1 MLQRARNITRTS
13 FFKVTSLNA
22 VNVGV
27 KIAGGLLASKM
38 IAIFIGPSGMALMG
52 NLRNLLSSVD
62 TFATLGFQNGIIKYV
77 AEYEAD
83 EHKLRK
89 FLTTL
94 FITVIVSVILCSAAL
109 LLFTGPLCDYIFPL
123 NPEYAWVIKILAFI
137 LPLYTGNLI
146 FMAVLTGLGDYRKVI
161 GVTIWGNASGVLY
174 SALLIWQ
181 MGLEGAFLAL
191 ITAPVLQMVVAY
203 YLLQKRFPRL
213 LFLAKDHFDS
223 SFLKGLLSY
232 SLMSLATAVLG
243 AFILLNIR
251 NSILIDQ
258 GAEEAGYW
266 EAMNRISTFYM
277 LFATTLLSVY
287 YLPRLSAAGERA
299 ETSVIIRG
307 YYKHLVPLF
316 ALGLGV
322 LFIIKHYV
330 VRLTLSPDFEP
341 TEVLFKWQLAGDF
354 LKVCSMI
361 LAYQFFA
368 RKMTTA
374 YIVSEMLSFAALF
387 FFAKTL
393 IPVYGTE
400 GAVMAHLF
408 TYALYLAGLLV
419 YFRKTVFGRAVQ
431 A

>member
-38 IAIFIGPSGMALMG
+38 IAVFIGPSGMALMG

-94 FITVIVSVILCSAAL
+94 FITVIVSVILCSLAL
-109 LLFTGPLCDYIFPL
+109 ILFTGPLCDYIFPL

-181 MGLEGAFLAL
+181 MGVEGAFLAL

-223 SFLKGLLSY
+223 SFLKGLL
-232 SLMSLATAVLG
+232 
-243 AFILLNIR
+243 
-251 NSILIDQ
+251 
-258 GAEEAGYW
+258 
-266 EAMNRISTFYM
+266 
-277 LFATTLLSVY
+277 
-287 YLPRLSAAGERA
+287 
-299 ETSVIIRG
+299 
-307 YYKHLVPLF
+307 
-316 ALGLGV
+316 
-322 LFIIKHYV
+322 
-330 VRLTLSPDFEP
+330 
-341 TEVLFKWQLAGDF
+341 
-354 LKVCSMI
+354 
-361 LAYQFFA
+361 
-368 RKMTTA
+368 
-374 YIVSEMLSFAALF
+374 
-387 FFAKTL
+387 
-393 IPVYGTE
+393 
-400 GAVMAHLF
+400 
-408 TYALYLAGLLV
+408 
-419 YFRKTVFGRAVQ
+419 
-431 A
+431 